1 MEDIIYVNIDLVKE
15 YEKNN
20 KNHTEEVVEKL
31 ANSIN
36 EFGWTYPILV
46 DENKVILAGH
56 KRLLAAKKL
65 ELKEVPILVKKDLTE
80 TQKKAYRI
88 IDNVSSEESSWN
100 FRNLEVEIPKIIEE
114 NFNFDNF
121 INLDFFNLRETEINE
136 DDLNSF
142 LGDEISKKEEK
153 TITCPQCGAVFKK

>member
-20 KNHTEEVVEKL
+20 KNHTEELIEKL

-65 ELKEVPILVKKDLTE
+65 GLKEVPILVKKDLTE

-114 NFNFDNF
+114 NFNFD
-121 INLDFFNLRETEINE
+121 DFFEGTDSR
-136 DDLNSF
+136 
-142 LGDEISKKEEK
+142 LGKAFEWIKDHR
-153 TITCPQCGAVFKK
+153 